1 MAVVMRTQL
10 SFAAALLLL
19 AAPASAADLGRNL
32 AGETCHSASVPA
44 PGEPAAI
51 TCGAS
56 TEPAGHASAVALPQA
71 DQKTEIARLIALQA
85 GEASCGDPQW
95 FGDTALRLCTLRS
108 NGWPRVAIGRAAAGM
123 LYEAEGAPSSLPALQ
138 AAIVAA
144 SNAPTASAD
153 EAAMERALQAK
164 LSPGILH
171 ASASDYSGYQKSI
184 EAGRLAGAADNY
196 AAAESNYRDTLAV
209 EERLFGPNSVV
220 VGQTLIELALQVS
233 NQGRFAEAAALFH
246 RAGPI
251 IEASSDNGAR
261 ARFDSYQALDAAN
274 QRHYQ
279 DALNFARQATAARR
293 AEIAAAK
300 QTSAASDPTGG
311 AVTATVSQGELAH
324 DLRIEAAMALRLGDV
339 ASARASAEEALWIVS
354 EEPGLPL
361 WWRADAVAL
370 MGEINERQ
378 GRVVAAEHDLRDARD
393 LDAKL
398 FGDTAP
404 TALANIRL
412 AEFYGRQQVYGPAMD
427 AFRLAFG
434 IAAKDPVA
442 RKQIYADDVV
452 QFIAADLG
460 SGASDAARDAEI
472 FRNSQFATSG
482 VADQTIARVAARQ
495 AAGNAA
501 LADLIA
507 QAQAAAR
514 ERDRTRVELAAQIAR
529 PSDDR
534 DSGKEQELTA
544 RLQLASANSDELAAR
559 VRQSFPDYAALAEPG
574 PAELARVEQS
584 LGAHDAMVIYV
595 IGESSSFAL
604 VVRQSGFAAV
614 PLAIGAD
621 ALQASVSD
629 LRSAFVPAFGKLPP
643 FSLKNAYAL
652 DQNLVAPL
660 ASRLEGADYLIVVPQ
675 GALSSLPLSLLVSSD
690 PGESHDYAN
699 AAWLVRRYAIS
710 EVPSARAYVTLR
722 DEAAHHTP
730 ASRPFLGVGAPTF
743 QGAQGAAGQRAL
755 SDLSGACRE
764 AGPTPPELLR
774 ALPPLP
780 GTAAEVETIG
790 KRIGGAG
797 ANILTGA
804 VATEANLRAQPL
816 DQYAVLYFATHGIL
830 PGEIH
835 CEGEPS
841 LALSPPAQP
850 AQSTQ
855 SDGMLTASEIAS
867 LRLNADLVVLSACNT
882 AESSD
887 GLGGGALEGL
897 SDAFFAAG
905 ARAVLASHWEVPSA
919 ATASLMTGVFTSG
932 RRDLAEALRQSQ
944 LALIGQAATAHPFN
958 WAAFTII
965 GDGETLTNGAVRSAQ
980 LTGAGQP

>member
-1 MAVVMRTQL
+1 MAVVTRT
-10 SFAAALLLL
+10 SFSLAAALLLL
-19 AAPASAADLGRNL
+19 AAPAKAADLGRNL
-32 AGETCHSASVPA
+32 AGEACQSASAPA
-44 PGEPAAI
+44 PGELAAI
-51 TCGAS
+51 TCGSS
-56 TEPAGHASAVALPQA
+56 TEAAGHAYVTALPSA
-71 DQKTEIARLIALQA
+71 DQRTEIARLIALQA
-85 GEASCGDPQW
+85 GEASCGDPEW
-95 FGDTALRLCTLRS
+95 FGETALRICTLKS
-108 NGWPRVAIGRAAAGM
+108 NGWPRVTIGRASAGM

-138 AAIVAA
+138 AAIAAA
-144 SNAPTASAD
+144 SNMRVAAAD
-153 EAAMERALQAK
+153 EAAMERSLQAK

-196 AAAESNYRDTLAV
+196 AAAETNYRNTLAI
-209 EERLFGPNSVV
+209 EERLFGPASTV

-279 DALNFARQATAARR
+279 DAMNFARQATAARR

-300 QTSAASDPTGG
+300 QTAAAADPSGG
-311 AVTATVSQGELAH
+311 TAIATVSQGELAH

-361 WWRADAVAL
+361 WWRADTVAL

-393 LDAKL
+393 LDTKL

-404 TALANIRL
+404 TALADIRL

-427 AFRLAFG
+427 GFRLAFA
-434 IAAKDPVA
+434 IAAKDPVT
-442 RKQIYADDVV
+442 RKQIYPDDIV

-460 SGASDAARDAEI
+460 NAANGAARDAEI
-472 FRNSQFATSG
+472 FRNSQFASSG

-495 AAGNAA
+495 AAGNSA

-507 QAQAAAR
+507 QAQSAAR
-514 ERDRTRVELAAQIAR
+514 ERDRTRVELAAEIAR

-534 DSGKEQELTA
+534 DTNKEQELTA
-544 RLQLASANSDELAAR
+544 KLQLASANSDQLAAR

-574 PAELARVEQS
+574 PAELARVQQS
-584 LGAHDAMVIYV
+584 LGANDAMVIYI
-595 IGESSSFAL
+595 IGETSSFAL

-629 LRSAFVPAFGKLPP
+629 LRTAFVPALGKLPQ

-652 DQNLVAPL
+652 QESLIAPL
-660 ASRLEGADYLIVVPQ
+660 AGQLNGADHLIVVPQ
-675 GALSSLPLSLLVSSD
+675 GALSSLPLSLLVTSD
-690 PGESHDYAN
+690 PGESHDYTN
-699 AAWLVRRYAIS
+699 AAWLIRRYAIS
-710 EVPSARAYVTLR
+710 EVPSARAFVTLQ
-722 DEAAHHTP
+722 DEAAHH
-730 ASRPFLGVGAPTF
+730 ASAPRAFLGVGAPTF
-743 QGAQGAAGQRAL
+743 QGAQGAAGQKAL
-755 SDLSGACRE
+755 ADLSGACRE
-764 AGPTPPELLR
+764 AGPTPAELLR

-780 GTAAEVETIG
+780 GTAAEVDTVG
-790 KRIGGAG
+790 KRIGGAA

-804 VATEANLRAQPL
+804 LATETNLRAQPL

-835 CEGEPS
+835 CESEPS

-855 SDGMLTASEIAS
+855 SDGMLTASEIAA

-882 AESSD
+882 AESTD

-905 ARAVLASHWEVPSA
+905 ARAVLASHWEVPSV
-919 ATASLMTGVFTSG
+919 ATASLMTGIFTGG

-965 GDGETLTNGAVRSAQ
+965 GDGETLTGGTLRSAQ
-980 LTGAGQP
+980 LTGQP